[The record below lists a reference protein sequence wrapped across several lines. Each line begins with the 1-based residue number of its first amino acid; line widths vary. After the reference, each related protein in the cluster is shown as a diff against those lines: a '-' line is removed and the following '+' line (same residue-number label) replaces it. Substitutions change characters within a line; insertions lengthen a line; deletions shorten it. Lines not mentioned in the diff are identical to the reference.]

1 MVCAVLVLSGCSL
14 LGVSHSTHEPDKPSE
29 YPGSVG
35 EIAWTWK
42 PPRGA
47 DRAVLH
53 EMGEGVLVLL
63 DTGVFAL
70 SGKTG
75 EELWSYHDRD
85 QTLISNVSA
94 NEEYVVLHD
103 EDTSKMTLLE
113 RDTGQV
119 AHEYRSEERRVGKE
133 CRSRW
138 SPYH

>member
-1 MVCAVLVLSGCSL
+1 MSFRLAIYGWIRLAFISLPWYKYSLLSFCSVLVLSGCSL
-14 LGVSHSTHEPDKPSE
+14 LGVSHSTHEPGKPSG

-47 DRAVLH
+47 GRAALH

-75 EELWSYHDRD
+75 EE
-85 QTLISNVSA
+85 V
-94 NEEYVVLHD
+94 
-103 EDTSKMTLLE
+103 
-113 RDTGQV
+113 
-119 AHEYRSEERRVGKE
+119 
-133 CRSRW
+133 
-138 SPYH
+138 